1 MVTNMYLIN
10 YSQNEIEQIVILE
23 KIGLLWKPSFFDP
36 LNTSALKVVVQ
47 KKKCHSTKNEQVS
60 SRVKKSNFDSTA
72 GKLCIWRRCTAIVR
86 YHKIDNCKKDF
97 FPLNETIYR
106 QSGTF

>member
-47 KKKCHSTKNEQVS
+47 KKMPFY
-60 SRVKKSNFDSTA
+60 KKWA
-72 GKLCIWRRCTAIVR
+72 GQFQSQ
-86 YHKIDNCKKDF
+86 KIKF
-97 FPLNETIYR
+97 R
-106 QSGTF
+106 